1 MKITTFECPVSVLK
15 SKHNNVMD
23 QPWDQPRS
31 FLGNGVQR
39 EEGTS
44 LLCTAMYDYDAS
56 NDDEISLRQ
65 GDLVE
70 IISQDHSV
78 SGDDGWWTGTVK
90 DKVGI
95 FPSNYVSQPHVLLR
109 NQQNVTLQEIDFKEL
124 ILSEVIGVGGFGKVY
139 RGLWKNEEVAVKAA
153 KYDPDEDI
161 FETISNVRQEAR
173 LFSLLSHQNIISLK
187 GICSKEPCVCLV
199 LDYARGGAL
208 NRALTGRQIPPEVL
222 VDWAKQIAVGM
233 NYLHNEAVVPLI
245 HRDLKSS
252 NVLISE
258 KIDNNDLYG
267 KTLKITD
274 LGLAREMYK
283 TTRMS
288 AAGTYAWMAPEV
300 IKSSTYSKSSDV
312 WSYGVLLWEI
322 LTGET
327 PYKGIDGLAVAYGV
341 AVNKLTLPI
350 PTTCPDEFA
359 QLMEDCWHE
368 DPHQRATFPEIL
380 DRLHNASESSFMDTP
395 QNSFHLLQQDWKQEI
410 KEMFSLIRSKEKE
423 LRSREEDLRRA
434 SLHQQEQEMVLKKRE
449 QELAQREID
458 LLEREL
464 HIVFQ
469 QQSENKPQPKKRK
482 RRPRM
487 KDKKHNRISMP
498 SDFQHKISVQATLSY
513 NKNDP
518 RSPTSP
524 ESPPNSP
531 IPRLRVVLA
540 LPKKPKGKTWG
551 PSSVHQ
557 KDRHKGIKNKA
568 RSLSVATGN
577 KFSSTPNLIKPIHTH
592 WPGNSNLARDRDH
605 SFGEDGW
612 PEELF
617 APKPHWKDVQKEPDS
632 EESNEHSKLSSRNS
646 SPNESRKRTNIGL
659 YGAAAILSSVALG
672 FDIRRTNLSIYQSG
686 MLEQM
691 KDNNGSLRARHLSE
705 SSDPGPYQEYDDDES
720 DYTSDFS
727 VASTIRLIPT
737 SDHSSGRS
745 TPHRQDS
752 YPGFDSSHS
761 KNKPIRYSMGDFTIG
776 EPSHSTP
783 REINRYS
790 MSDATLLQQ
799 EQNVK
804 KTHRRTASA
813 DDNLNTITP
822 TYRRT
827 SSNDSILTT
836 KNDPWTNNH
845 PELTRLPTPP
855 QPPPRRTSFGM
866 DGQAERPKT
875 LDISS
880 RPRPSKGLYHS
891 PGPHPNAIGFADS
904 FTPTHTHN
912 QSRNNSCSTPSSSQT
927 SFSPETQTMTNK
939 TTLLDADV
947 EGQWKDN
954 TKPMLQPRPR
964 QLSISELESEF
975 V

>member
-1 MKITTFECPVSVLK
+1 MPCCECEVKTLSVMELPNYQ
-15 SKHNNVMD
+15 STLT
-23 QPWDQPRS
+23 RS
-31 FLGNGVQR
+31 FLGNGVQK
-39 EEGTS
+39 EEGSS
-44 LLCTAMYDYDAS
+44 LLCTAMYDFDAS

-70 IISQDHSV
+70 VISQDYNV
-78 SGDDGWWTGTVK
+78 TGDDGWWTGTVK
-90 DKVGI
+90 DKEGL
-95 FPSNYVSQPHVLLR
+95 FPSNYVSQPHVILR
-109 NQQNVTLQEIDFKEL
+109 NQQNVALQEIDFKEL

-139 RGLWKNEEVAVKAA
+139 RGLWKSEEVAVKAA
-153 KYDPDEDI
+153 KFDPDEDVY
-161 FETISNVRQEAR
+161 ETISNVKQEAR
-173 LFSLLSHQNIISLK
+173 LFSLLSHPNIISLK
-187 GICSKEPCVCLV
+187 GICSKEPCICLV

-222 VDWAKQIAVGM
+222 VDWATQIAVGM

-312 WSYGVLLWEI
+312 WSYGVLLWEL

-368 DPHQRATFPEIL
+368 DPHQRVTFPEIL
-380 DRLHNASESSFMDTP
+380 DRLQNASESSFMDTP
-395 QNSFHLLQQDWKQEI
+395 QNSFHQLQQDWKLEI
-410 KEMFSLIRSKEKE
+410 KEMFSVIRSKEKE

-434 SLHQQEQEMVLKKRE
+434 SLHQREQEMVLKKRE

-482 RRPRM
+482 RLP
-487 KDKKHNRISMP
+487 KKKHNRISMP
-498 SDFQHKISVQATLSY
+498 SDFQHKISVQATSLGY
-513 NKNDP
+513 KNDP

-531 IPRLRVVLA
+531 MPRLRVVLA

-557 KDRHKGIKNKA
+557 QKDRIKEKKNKA

-577 KFSSTPNLIKPIHTH
+577 KFSSTPNLMKPIHTH
-592 WPGNSNLARDRDH
+592 WPKISSLDRSRDH

-617 APKPHWKDVQKEPDS
+617 APKPHWKDVRKEP
-632 EESNEHSKLSSRNS
+632 ESDEGSNGHSKLSGRNS
-646 SPNESRKRTNIGL
+646 ARDENRKRTNIGL
-659 YGAAAILSSVALG
+659 YGAATILSSVALG

-686 MLEQM
+686 MLDQM
-691 KDNNGSLRARHLSE
+691 KDNNQRTRHTSE
-705 SSDPGPYQEYDDDES
+705 SSDPGQYGYYDDDDES

-727 VASTIRLIPT
+727 IASTVRLIP
-737 SDHSSGRS
+737 SDNQSSGRS

-752 YPGFDSSHS
+752 YPVFSPTSS
-761 KNKPIRYSMGDFTIG
+761 KNKNIRYSMGDFTIG
-776 EPSHSTP
+776 KPAETTSS
-783 REINRYS
+783 RENNRYS
-790 MSDATLLQQ
+790 MSDATILQQ
-799 EQNVK
+799 EQKAAK

-822 TYRRT
+822 TYSRRT
-827 SSNDSILTT
+827 SSNDSILTN

-855 QPPPRRTSFGM
+855 QPPPRRTSLGV

-875 LDISS
+875 LDISP
-880 RPRPSKGLYHS
+880 RPRPSKGHYHS
-891 PGPHPNAIGFADS
+891 PGTQPSIGFADS

-912 QSRNNSCSTPSSSQT
+912 QSRNNSCSTPSSSLT
-927 SFSPETQTMTNK
+927 SFSPESQFTVNRA
-939 TTLLDADV
+939 TLLDADI
-947 EGQWKDN
+947 EGQRRDN
-954 TKPMLQPRPR
+954 TKPMLEPRPR
-964 QLSISELESEF
+964 QLSISELENEF